1 MFVSKIYTQ
10 EETIARDA
18 EMRLRIA
25 ERKAAEAAAKEAK
38 KAAKQA
44 GKAAEVVV
52 VKAPVAPVVKAET
65 TPEANPLSAALETG
79 KKYSVERLAR
89 VDELVPLLTDDV
101 AAAMVEGLNTVC
113 AVGIQPD
120 RVRLLDFFKKF
131 QSSNPNPVE
140 FLGMVEK
147 YLLNSPMADLTGVE
161 QRRDRFIRW
170 KENVKTVAK
179 QIGITGK
186 AEQLLALTFMAASED
201 PRYAAVALYWFVFG
215 NGDAARRF
223 LKLEEYD
230 SYLQNDGAEEVSAFI
245 EKMAS
250 SEVSTEV
257 LIGEIKEQISTEPK
271 PEAEQVAP
279 AAEAEPAVTKP
290 VQAPHPQQAQQQPQV
305 QMGKRSKGKPIAV
318 QPAKQPVPYSST
330 MGQVVPPAT
339 LKAHAALQAD
349 PLFSHVDMEALA
361 DVSQRL
367 QQGGLD
373 LSNES
378 FSQEVLSAYKLEV
391 ASRAEAIARG
401 GK

>member
-18 EMRLRIA
+18 EMRRRIA

-38 KAAKQA
+38 KAAKA
-44 GKAAEVVV
+44 AAKAAEAMVIE
-52 VKAPVAPVVKAET
+52 APTAPVVKAEAPVAVKPT
-65 TPEANPLSAALETG
+65 ATPETV
-79 KKYSVERLAR
+79 KKYSSELLAR
-89 VDELVPLLTDDV
+89 VDELVPLLGDDT
-101 AAAMVEGLNTVC
+101 AAALLDGLRVVC
-113 AVGIQPD
+113 AVGVQPN

-131 QSSNPNPVE
+131 QATNPNPVE

-147 YLLNSPMADLTGVE
+147 YLLASPMTDLAGVE
-161 QRRDRFIRW
+161 QRMERLTHW
-170 KENVKTVAK
+170 KENVKSVAK
-179 QIGITGK
+179 KAGITGT
-186 AEQLLALTFMAASED
+186 AEQLLALTFMVASDD
-201 PRYAAVALYWFVFG
+201 PRRATVTLYWFMVG

-230 SYLQNDGAEEVSAFI
+230 SYLQNDDAVVVSAFI

-250 SEVSTEV
+250 SDVPTEV
-257 LIGEIKEQISTEPK
+257 LINEMKEQTSTEPK

-305 QMGKRSKGKPIAV
+305 QMGKRNKGKPIAV

-330 MGQVVPPAT
+330 MQQVVPPAT
-339 LKAHAALQAD
+339 LKAHTSLQAD
-349 PLFSHVDMEALA
+349 PLFAPVDMEVLA

-373 LSNES
+373 LSNEG
-378 FSQEVLSAYKLEV
+378 FSQDVISAYKLEL
-391 ASRAEAIARG
+391 ANRAEAIARG